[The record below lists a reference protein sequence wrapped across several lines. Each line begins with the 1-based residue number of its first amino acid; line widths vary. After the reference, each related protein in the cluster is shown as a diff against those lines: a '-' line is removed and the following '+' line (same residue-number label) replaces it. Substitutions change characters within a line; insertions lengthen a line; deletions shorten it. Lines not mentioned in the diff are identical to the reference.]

1 MKKIWN
7 FVLIFFLLT
16 FVLALNCSAH
26 SGRTDS
32 KGGHYNRS
40 TGKYHYHHGYPE
52 HQHPNGVCPYSYNN
66 NSNNN
71 AVTSPE
77 TIANDTEQEETTGV
91 QGTIDDY
98 TYDFDTF
105 TFETFSYETVYL
117 DGKVYKIPQYSSDTN
132 AKDTEEE
139 SETEPKDTKSESASS
154 SDKKTNKNN
163 VSSSGTSSKANTSD
177 GKKESPQQQRVKYDD
192 LGSIIVWSALIGC
205 FTFLMTIVIKFDLDE
220 KTNLPFSRYGTDEHF
235 ALVMLTQIIHLF
247 PVMMLGIP
255 WYAVIVVFFAEC
267 FVGTFVFCI
276 PEFALWICAFVVT
289 IYGPQ
294 DAWAIVYY
302 IFFAIYCIYFI
313 FQLVKQIQSMACNKR
328 SNR

>member
-1 MKKIWN
+1 MKKICN

-16 FVLALNCSAH
+16 FILALNCSAH
-26 SGRTDS
+26 SGKTDS
-32 KGGHYNRS
+32 SGGHYNHS
-40 TGKYHYHHGYPE
+40 TGEYHYHHGYPA
-52 HQHPNGVCPYSYNN
+52 HDHHNGKCPYL
-66 NSNNN
+66 
-71 AVTSPE
+71 
-77 TIANDTEQEETTGV
+77 
-91 QGTIDDY
+91 
-98 TYDFDTF
+98 TYDDD
-105 TFETFSYETVYL
+105 EVGEDSQ
-117 DGKVYKIPQYSSDTN
+117 KQ
-132 AKDTEEE
+132 KD
-139 SETEPKDTKSESASS
+139 SQKHK
-154 SDKKTNKNN
+154 
-163 VSSSGTSSKANTSD
+163 
-177 GKKESPQQQRVKYDD
+177 RVKYKDDD
-192 LGSIIVWSALIGC
+192 LENIIVWSALIGY
-205 FTFLMTIVIKFDLDE
+205 FTVIMTSGIKFDLDE
-220 KTNLPFSRYGTDEHF
+220 KTKIPFSRYGTEDHF
-235 ALVMLTQIIHLF
+235 ALVLLTQIIHLF